1 MGEATTAAV
10 QDVPAHVPPDLV
22 IVWDVYDEPG
32 FETDFHMTWKALQ
45 DRPGKGIFWTPRNGG
60 HWIFTKGSDIS
71 RAYADFENYSSSI
84 LCVPREFGEGFR
96 LRPTTL
102 DPPEHRPF
110 RKLINAAL
118 TPRVVRSMRS
128 AVAKITIDLIE
139 QVRLSGKCDF
149 VTDYADRLPIDVF
162 MQLANLPAADAAMLR
177 PFAQQ
182 LVRPD
187 GTLTASQLMDVFAD
201 YVRPYVQTRRANPGD
216 DVISAIVGDVD
227 GEQMS
232 EDEAIEIATVVLA
245 GGLDTVASFLGFSMA
260 FLATHREHREQLVRD
275 PSLINGAV
283 YEFLRRFPVVVKARL
298 VKHDRVIDG
307 VTLKA
312 DEIVVLPPIQ
322 GLDDREF
329 ENPLEVRFNRP
340 TAPNATFG
348 AGPHR
353 CPGAL
358 LAHSELEITLREW
371 LRRIP
376 EFELAPGSQPEM
388 KGGFVGG
395 VTHLNLV
402 WDPATTIAI
411 EGETAEVIA
420 PIAPA

>member
-1 MGEATTAAV
+1 MGEVATVAV
-10 QDVPAHVPPDLV
+10 PDIPSHIPRDVV
-22 IVWDVYDEPG
+22 IDWDVYNEPG
-32 FETDFHMTWKALQ
+32 FETDFHLTWKALQ

-60 HWIFTKGSDIS
+60 HWILTKGSDLM
-71 RAYADFENYSSSI
+71 RVYADFENYSSSI
-84 LCVPREFGEGFR
+84 LTVPREFGEGFR

-118 TPRVVRSMRS
+118 TPRIVRSMRS
-128 AVAKITIDLIE
+128 AVANITIDLIE
-139 QVRLSGKCDF
+139 QVRLRGHCDF
-149 VTDYADRLPIDVF
+149 VTEYADRLPIDVF
-162 MQLANLPAADAAMLR
+162 MQLANLPPEDAAMLR

-187 GTLTASQLMDVFAD
+187 GTLTAGQLMDVFAD
-201 YVRPYVQTRRANPGD
+201 YVRPYVQARRANPGD

-227 GEQMS
+227 GEPMS
-232 EDEAIEIATVVLA
+232 EEEAIEIATVVLS
-245 GGLDTVASFLGFSMA
+245 GGLDTVASFMGFSMA
-260 FLATHREHREQLVRD
+260 HLATHKEHREQLVRD

-283 YEFLRRFPVVVKARL
+283 TEYLRRYPVVVKARL
-298 VKHDRVIDG
+298 VKHDQVIDG
-307 VTLKA
+307 ITLKA

-322 GLDDREF
+322 GLDEREF
-329 ENPLEVRFNRP
+329 DDPLTIRFNRP
-340 TAPNATFG
+340 AAPNATFG

-353 CPGAL
+353 CPGSL

-376 EFELAPGSQPEM
+376 EFELAPGGQPEM

-411 EGETAEVIA
+411 AGETADDFA
-420 PIAPA
+420 PVATA